1 TPVDGKDLDSDDD
14 HLNIFAYDAPPSQNM
29 TYQLNQLLHA
39 RTSLECFI
47 DLLNTAGDRGITKQ
61 SAAFMHVTLESID
74 KLIGFEKISIEDFN
88 ATPSS

>member
-1 TPVDGKDLDSDDD
+1 KILA
-14 HLNIFAYDAPPSQNM
+14 NDAPPSQNM

-61 SAAFMHVTLESID
+61 SAALMQVTLESNE
-74 KLIGFEKISIEDFN
+74 KLIGLAN
-88 ATPSS
+88 V